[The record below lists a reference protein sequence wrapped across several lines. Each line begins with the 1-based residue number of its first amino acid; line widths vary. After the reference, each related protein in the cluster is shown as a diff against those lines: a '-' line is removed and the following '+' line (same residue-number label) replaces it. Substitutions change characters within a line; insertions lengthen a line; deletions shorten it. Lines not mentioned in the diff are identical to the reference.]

1 MKRAILVVF
10 MVASAAALFAN
21 GNAEAPGTQD
31 FTGPDATRS
40 RLGYDEDF
48 TPPADMDLTPVEI
61 TGTIEIVDEHAV
73 LTADGKTYL
82 LAIPRIAWYAD
93 EVENGSEITVT
104 GSLVDDPA
112 RDVVE
117 FDGDGH
123 ILVDQV
129 EINGEVFDVAAGPG
143 AGMNGEPAG
152 RGARAERGI
161 ADDDF
166 YGGRL
171 ADGTTGRPM
180 SGHGSDRAGR
190 GQMPRGRSM

>member
-1 MKRAILVVF
+1 MKRAIMVVF

-21 GNAEAPGTQD
+21 GNAEAPGTED
-31 FTGPDATRS
+31 FTGPEATRS
-40 RLGYDEDF
+40 RLGFDEDF

-61 TGTIEIVDEHAV
+61 TGTVEIVDGHAV

-82 LAIPRIAWYAD
+82 LAIPRITWYAD

-104 GSLVDDPA
+104 GSLVDDPV

-123 ILVDQV
+123 ILVEQV
-129 EINGEVFDVAAGPG
+129 EINGQVFDVAAGPG
-143 AGMNGEPAG
+143 AGMNDEFVGRRASAG
-152 RGARAERGI
+152 RGI

-171 ADGTTGRPM
+171 ADGGIGRPM
-180 SGHGSDRAGR
+180 SGRDRANAGR
-190 GQMPRGRSM
+190 GRMPRGRWM